1 MQPTDAYSYSHTHRR
16 FQGRELT
23 RALMV
28 TAEGSAERR
37 VAAIYIPREARKIFQ
52 FFSHHGH
59 LDELS

>member
-1 MQPTDAYSYSHTHRR
+1 MHMNRR
-16 FQGRELT
+16 FQERELT
-23 RALMV
+23 RALIV

-37 VAAIYIPREARKIFQ
+37 VAAIGIPVPREARKILQ